1 MRKPIGIVGVP
12 TSAGAYAPG
21 QEQAPRALRA
31 AGLMDRLRRAGHDVD
46 DHGDSPVWRWRPDRT
61 QPRAQNLAA
70 VVEQA
75 RRTASRVGDVLA
87 QGQFALVLG
96 GDCTVELGTVAG
108 HLARGEPDGVGLI
121 YFDIHADLNT
131 PDSVVDGALD
141 WMGMAHLLGEEGATE
156 ALSRFGPRVPL
167 LRSDQ
172 VLLFAVGHDQC
183 TAWERDAIA
192 RRSLTTISNE
202 AVATDPVGMAGE
214 ALAWANERFD
224 RVLIHFDVD
233 VIDFTDAPLSEHT
246 GRNVGLSFDTALR
259 ALAALLRGDRISAL
273 TVTELNPYHGEED
286 GSTLTAFADRLA
298 GALTGAG
305 S

>member
-31 AGLMDRLRRAGHDVD
+31 AGLVDRLQRNGLDIV
-46 DHGDSPVWRWRPDRT
+46 DHGDSPVWRWSPDRNRR
-61 QPRAQNLAA
+61 RAQNLAT

-75 RRTASRVGDVLA
+75 ERTAARVGDILA
-87 QGQFALVLG
+87 QEQFALVLG

-108 HLARGEPDGVGLI
+108 HLARGEEGIGLI

-131 PDSVVDGALD
+131 PESVVDGALD
-141 WMGMAHLLGEEGATE
+141 WMGMAHLLGEEQATE
-156 ALSRFGPRVPL
+156 PLSRFGPRFPL

-172 VLLFAVGHDQC
+172 LLLFAVGHDQC
-183 TAWERDAIA
+183 TAWERGVIA
-192 RRSLTTISNE
+192 RRALKTIPND
-202 AVATDPVGMAGE
+202 AVAADPIGTASE

-233 VIDFTDAPLSEHT
+233 VIDFADAPLSENT
-246 GRNVGLSFDTALR
+246 GRNVGLSFDTAMR
-259 ALAALLRGDRISAL
+259 ALASLLDGEGVSAL
-273 TVTELNPYHGEED
+273 TVTELNPNHGSED
-286 GSTLTAFADRLA
+286 GSTLAAFASRLA
-298 GALTGAG
+298 DAFG
-305 S
+305 